1 MPEAI
6 AITPLHILYLAGV
19 IGLLAFL
26 LSKRRSL
33 QTQA

>member
-19 IGLLAFL
+19 IVILEMCI
-26 LSKRRSL
+26 RDRYM
-33 QTQA
+33 